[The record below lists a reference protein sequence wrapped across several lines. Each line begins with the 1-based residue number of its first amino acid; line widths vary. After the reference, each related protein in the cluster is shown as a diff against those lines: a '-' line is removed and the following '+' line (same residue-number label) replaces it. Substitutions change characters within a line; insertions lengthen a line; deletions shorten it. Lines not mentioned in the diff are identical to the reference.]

1 MLNEIVSM
9 YCGLAGI
16 SSLPVFFM
24 HSLIINIKISS
35 VFLARIDVLRYTII
49 NCKPDNR
56 QQNIEESY
64 VLLPLTTDVN
74 CAKIINNLHHAHF

>member
-9 YCGLAGI
+9 YRGLAGI

-49 NCKPDNR
+49 DCKPDNR
-56 QQNIEESY
+56 QQNIEESF
-64 VLLPLTTDVN
+64 VLLPLIADVN

>member
-1 MLNEIVSM
+1 M
-9 YCGLAGI
+9 YRGLAGI

-24 HSLIINIKISS
+24 HSLIINIKIYS
-35 VFLARIDVLRYTII
+35 VFLARIDILRYTII

-56 QQNIEESY
+56 QQNIEESF
-64 VLLPLTTDVN
+64 VLLPLIADVN